1 LRGCGTSQPDET
13 TPQYC
18 GVRQVA
24 NRWACRMWENVKT
37 GDSITV
43 ESDNA
48 AACKLVFNSNVVAPR
63 QWREKK

>member
-1 LRGCGTSQPDET
+1 MNTVSAGVACTRYSVVDCGAI
-13 TPQYC
+13 
-18 GVRQVA
+18 G
-24 NRWACRMWENVKT
+24 WACRMWENVKT

>member
-1 LRGCGTSQPDET
+1 MEQEFVPKKSKPGRHRAEWTSVT
-13 TPQYC
+13 WIN
-18 GVRQVA
+18 A
-24 NRWACRMWENVKT
+24 S